1 MLNVEFIASEF
12 LGPYSKDSSYSG
24 NDLSFENKKC
34 ESAWALWTSEC
45 AIFGSVE
52 DMEEHSEIDILCKC

>member
-34 ESAWALWTSEC
+34 ESA
-45 AIFGSVE
+45 
-52 DMEEHSEIDILCKC
+52 